1 MSRIRRSHRSA
12 LAGLV
17 VTATVLPLAGCGV
30 LGIGGSNADLQIYS
44 ARHYDLEG
52 AFKDFQD
59 ETGVS
64 VEFISGNDAELLQR
78 IKAEGADGEAD
89 VYMTVDAGNLWNA
102 GEQGVL
108 KPITSP
114 ALTEG
119 VPSDL
124 RDGGNQWFGLAMRAR
139 TTMFNPD
146 KVKPTDFDA
155 TNTYAGLTDSK
166 WKGRLCMRDS
176 TSAYTQSLVAS
187 LIDLDGRD
195 KALATVKGWVA
206 NGVDIKSNDVE
217 LLKAIDAGTCDVGIT
232 NHYYLARELKK
243 NANFKV
249 TPFWASQSGGGTH
262 VNISG
267 AGVVKTSD
275 NAAQAQQLI
284 EWLATKGQ
292 SAFVDGNHEY
302 PVNESVEP
310 EPVIAMF
317 GEFTRMPLS
326 AEAYGSQNAD
336 AVKVLSE
343 AGYK

>member
-1 MSRIRRSHRSA
+1 MPRTARV
-12 LAGLV
+12 LTAGLV
-17 VTATVLPLAGCGV
+17 ATAAVLPLAGCGV
-30 LGIGGSNADLQIYS
+30 LGIGGSTADLQIYS

-52 AFKDFQD
+52 AFKEFQD
-59 ETGVS
+59 ETGIS

-78 IKAEGADGEAD
+78 IAAEGQDGEAD
-89 VYMTVDAGNLWNA
+89 VYMTVDGGNLWNA
-102 GEQGVL
+102 AEEGVL
-108 KPITSP
+108 KPLDSP
-114 ALTEG
+114 ALTEA
-119 VPSDL
+119 VPADL
-124 RDGGNQWFGLAMRAR
+124 RDSGNQWFGLAMRAR
-139 TTMFNPD
+139 TTMYNPD
-146 KVKPTDFDA
+146 NVDVAEFDA
-155 TNTYAGLTDSK
+155 TNTYAGLTDPK
-166 WKGRLCMRDS
+166 WKDRLCMRDS

-195 KALATVKGWVA
+195 QALATVKGWVA

-217 LLKAIDAGTCDVGIT
+217 LLKAIDAGQCDVGIT
-232 NHYYLARELKK
+232 NHYYLARELEK
-243 NANFKV
+243 NAAFKV
-249 TPFWASQSGGGTH
+249 KPFWASQSGAGAH

-275 NAAQAQQLI
+275 NAAQAQQLL

-310 EPVIAMF
+310 EPVIAGF
-317 GEFTRMPLS
+317 GEFERMPLS
-326 AEAYGSQNAD
+326 AEAYGSQNAE